1 MKQGRKTAAVEADG
15 VEDYARYNA
24 ARAKRE
30 ESNAELASLT
40 LREKEA
46 ELVEASTVR
55 KQADNAAREVKN
67 AFLALPER
75 ISSILVGRT
84 EKEILFELRREVK
97 ETLEMVADRV
107 QPSV

>member
-46 ELVEASTVR
+46 DA
-55 KQADNAAREVKN
+55 AAREVKN

-97 ETLEMVADRV
+97 DTLEMVADRV

>member
-1 MKQGRKTAAVEADG
+1 MKQGRKTAAVEAEG
-15 VEDYARYNA
+15 VEDYAKYNA

-30 ESNAELASLT
+30 AANAELAELV
-40 LREKEA
+40 LREKEN
-46 ELVEASTVR
+46 ELVEVASV
-55 KQADNAAREVKN
+55 KKEADAAAREVKN

-97 ETLEMVADRV
+97 NTLELVADRV
-107 QPSV
+107 QPNL

>member
-1 MKQGRKTAAVEADG
+1 MKQGRKTAAIESDG
-15 VEDYARYNA
+15 AEDYGKYNA

-30 ESNAELASLT
+30 AANAELAELV
-40 LREKEA
+40 LKEKEG
-46 ELVEASTVR
+46 ELVEVASVKR
-55 KQADNAAREVKN
+55 EADSAAREVKN

-84 EKEILFELRREVK
+84 EKEILFELRKEVK

-107 QPSV
+107 Q